1 VEPRSKVVPI
11 EEMVGAVRSGMEVAF
26 GGGGLQRKPMGL
38 ARALAR
44 RDATDLRLVC
54 FLAGPEADLLI
65 GLKKVASVHFA
76 FFGFDGLGLAPNF
89 RRARQSGDLTATE
102 GSEGMFLASVEAG
115 ARGVPFHP
123 CHSGLAGDIV
133 ALPGSPYRRFTCPVT
148 GRDLVA
154 APAVNP
160 EVFFLHVNMADRH
173 GNLVISGDPFLDALL
188 ARASGSV
195 FATAERIVD
204 ELPRDLT
211 QHDTVIS
218 RVWVSGVCWAPGG
231 TGFTGCY
238 PDRVLDWHAGLEY
251 QQRCGDPG
259 WLEQYAAEGVPA

>member
-1 VEPRSKVVPI
+1 VEPNKLVPL
-11 EEMVGAVRSGMEVAF
+11 EEMVGTVRGGMEVAF
-26 GGGGLQRKPMGL
+26 GGGGLQRKPMAL

-44 RDATDLRLVC
+44 CDVTGLRLVC

-65 GLKKVASVHFA
+65 GLKKAASVHFA

-89 RRARQSGDLTATE
+89 RRARQSGDLVATE

-123 CHSGLAGDIV
+123 CRSGVAGDI
-133 ALPGSPYRRFTCPVT
+133 LELQGSPYRRFTCPVT
-148 GRDLVA
+148 GQDLVA
-154 APAVNP
+154 AAALNP
-160 EVFFLHVNMADRH
+160 DVLFIHANLADRH

-188 ARASGSV
+188 ARASRSV
-195 FATAERIVD
+195 FATAERVVD

-211 QHDTVIS
+211 QHDTVVS
-218 RVWVSGVCWAPGG
+218 RVWVNGVCEAPGG

-238 PDRVLDWHAGLEY
+238 PDRVLDWRAGQEY

-259 WLEQYAAEGVPA
+259 WLEQFAAEEVSA